1 MSKICLINQPAGL
14 GDILFCQKIAYVALQ
29 EFGCEKVVWP
39 VSEVYNYLSEYVS
52 QPKVYFETKNQE
64 PNLGKNIIN
73 TEELLYIPLVSSD
86 SVINH
91 SDMRAHGH
99 IKYKFFFNTEYK
111 DWKNYFTLQRNFE
124 RELELIKYL
133 NLNINEPFNLIN
145 RNFGTPPNFKINN
158 KIKPSNNLKNIYM
171 DILPGFNIFDW
182 IGVIEKATEI
192 HTMETSLYYI
202 LEKLGIENN
211 VYIYSKYTFQYG
223 QQDNYD
229 YMKSHCSKNWNY
241 V

>member
-52 QPKVYFETKNQE
+52 QPNVYFETKNQE

-111 DWKNYFTLQRNFE
+111 DWKNYFSLKRNFE

-158 KIKPSNNLKNIYM
+158 NIEPSNNLKNIYM

-223 QQDNYD
+223 QQDNYE